1 MARGDA
7 EMDDQQSLSAW
18 EQVDLL
24 SLVGGPAQ
32 TKPEP
37 ADEPV
42 SAIESVPEPPAR
54 SEQASEQ
61 IGRAHV

>member
-24 SLVGGPAQ
+24 SLVGWPCSDQ
-32 TKPEP
+32 
-37 ADEPV
+37 
-42 SAIESVPEPPAR
+42 AR
-54 SEQASEQ
+54 AC
-61 IGRAHV
+61 